1 MIDRN
6 AGLSLVHA
14 YTDTMNVILLVA
26 GRSKRFWP
34 LKDKNLFPLAG
45 GYLIE
50 HQVRRLR
57 EAGCSKMVLVAGSHN
72 KQQLKDL
79 FPELEVV
86 EQKDLDKGMQGAL
99 LDALPRFDSS
109 PVMIVSGNDVVEPS
123 AYTDVISR
131 LTRDGAD
138 GVLLAKKVERYFPGG
153 YLTLDGSRIT
163 GIVEKPGEGNEP
175 SDLVNLVVHAHRDAS
190 LLLRTL
196 QDVSSDRDDAYER
209 ALDTLFKTKHYEAVH
224 YAGTWQAVKYPWHLL
239 QLLPLILGDI
249 REQFIHET
257 AQVHPT
263 AVIDG
268 KVILEEGVRVLPH
281 ACIVGPC
288 HIGRGT
294 IVGNNAL
301 VRQSSVG
308 EHCVIGYNTEVK
320 SSVLSHH
327 VWTHST
333 YVGDSVIGENVSFG
347 AGSVTGNL
355 RLDEGEIHSAVG
367 EDRLNTGLS
376 KFGTIIGDHVR
387 IGIHAAISPGVKIG
401 SETFIGSACQI
412 AQDIPGESFAVM
424 KSGDIVVRPNKTK
437 APRPAARDK
446 FKQQAMGK

>member
-1 MIDRN
+1 
-6 AGLSLVHA
+6 V
-14 YTDTMNVILLVA
+14 NVILLVA

-57 EAGCSKMVLVAGSHN
+57 EAGCEKIVLVAGAHN

-79 FPELEVV
+79 FPDLEVV
-86 EQKDLDKGMQGAL
+86 EQTDLEKGMQGAL
-99 LDALPRFDSS
+99 LDALPHFDAS
-109 PVMIVSGNDVVEPS
+109 PVMIVSGNDVVDPS
-123 AYTDVISR
+123 AYNNVIHRIAQS
-131 LTRDGAD
+131 DAD
-138 GVLLAKKVERYFPGG
+138 GVLLAKEVERYFPGG
-153 YLTLDGSRIT
+153 YLTLEGSRIT
-163 GIVEKPGEGNEP
+163 GVVEKPGEGNEP
-175 SDLVNLVVHAHRDAS
+175 SNLVNLVVHAHRDAG

-196 QDVSSDRDDAYER
+196 QEVTSDRDDAYEK
-209 ALDTLFKTKHYEAVH
+209 ALDTLFKTKHYEAMQ
-224 YAGTWQAVKYPWHLL
+224 YAGGWQAVKYPWHLL
-239 QLLPLILGDI
+239 SLLPMILSDI
-249 REQFIHET
+249 KEQKIHKT

-268 KVILEEGVRVLPH
+268 KVILEEGVKVLPH

-288 HIGRGT
+288 YIGRRT

-320 SSVLSHH
+320 SSVLSRH

-333 YVGDSVIGENVSFG
+333 YIGDSVIGENVSFG

-367 EDRLNTGLS
+367 EEKLNTGLS

-401 SETFIGSACQI
+401 SETFIGSACLI
-412 AQDIPGESFAVM
+412 TDDIPTESFAVM
-424 KSGDIVVRPNKTK
+424 KKGELVVRPNKTK
-437 APRPAARDK
+437 PPRPSARDT
-446 FKQQAMGK
+446 FKKQALGN